1 MSADDKIVE
10 SIKFL
15 LKSVKQLSDR
25 FLETDAKLT
34 RSFDGVMAD
43 LSDLHER
50 LARFEPAGSDG
61 ISQPQVSSPRPAT
74 SDLPVTADSAHRVI
88 PTLNLS
94 LAAILDAYAS
104 TPILLEP
111 FSRACGVSG
120 RTLTGEIGEVE
131 LEVVGQG
138 TTWALETLDDG
149 WLLLPRPGSLERRTQ
164 LQSLERLF
172 DITGVKDLPVVLHMV
187 RPAEAEAVVFGRR
200 WQLKEKGELSAHPDP
215 LRTSMAQKMAELE
228 QRLSQLEARG
238 GVSLP

>member
-1 MSADDKIVE
+1 MAADDKIIE

-43 LSDLHER
+43 LNDLHER
-50 LARFEPAGSDG
+50 LARFEPAWSDG
-61 ISQPQVSSPRPAT
+61 ISQPQVSSPRPAA
-74 SDLPVTADSAHRVI
+74 SDLPVTTDSAQRVI
-88 PTLNLS
+88 PSLNLS
-94 LAAILDAYAS
+94 LVAILDAYAS

-111 FSRACGVSG
+111 FSRSCGVSG

-131 LEVVGQG
+131 LEVVEQG

-172 DITGVKDLPVVLHMV
+172 DITGVKELPVVLHMI

-200 WQLKEKGELSAHPDP
+200 WQLKAKGELSVHPDP
-215 LRTSMAQKMAELE
+215 IRASMTQKMAELE

-238 GVSLP
+238 